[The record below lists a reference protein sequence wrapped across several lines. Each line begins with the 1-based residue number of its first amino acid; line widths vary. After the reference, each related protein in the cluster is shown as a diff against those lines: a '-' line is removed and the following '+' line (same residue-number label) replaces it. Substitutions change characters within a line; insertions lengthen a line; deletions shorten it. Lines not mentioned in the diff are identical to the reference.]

1 MQNGNQVK
9 STPLVTVVIPCFNQ
23 GDFIEECINSVLNQS
38 YQSIEIICVD
48 DASTDN
54 SRERIRKYTELPNFK
69 FIANSHNLG
78 VCASRNNAIHEANG
92 LYILPLDGDDTI
104 EPTYIDEAVS
114 VISSNEDIGIVYCKA
129 RFFGG
134 INRNWDLPDFNL
146 DDFLFD
152 NCIFC
157 SALFRKSDFL
167 KVGGY
172 KPYMV
177 YGLEDYELWM
187 SFIELGLKPYR
198 IDRILFNYRRKH
210 QMSRTYK
217 LVSSSKL
224 RDMKKEIITHH
235 LQLYLNNESFV
246 KYITELC
253 PRYPKYIEKLLN
265 ENLKKTKKIKKY
277 KKLLLVSYFIF
288 GCLFVIMCF
297 LLKNANC

>member
-1 MQNGNQVK
+1 
-9 STPLVTVVIPCFNQ
+9 
-23 GDFIEECINSVLNQS
+23 
-38 YQSIEIICVD
+38 
-48 DASTDN
+48 
-54 SRERIRKYTELPNFK
+54 
-69 FIANSHNLG
+69 
-78 VCASRNNAIHEANG
+78 
-92 LYILPLDGDDTI
+92 
-104 EPTYIDEAVS
+104 
-114 VISSNEDIGIVYCKA
+114 VYCKA

-210 QMSRTYK
+210 QMSRTDK

-288 GCLFVIMCF
+288 GCLLAVMCF
-297 LLKNANC
+297 LLKNTNC